1 MAEAAGGDQ
10 LVAIQMPA
18 TTAAK
23 PTIRLGPIPSPM
35 AIAPTTD
42 ANTGLTVMV
51 TAVLVGLVRESAKT
65 QRMKAPA
72 LPTTPRY
79 ATASHCEGSKR
90 PAAKKPQIARGH
102 N

>member
-1 MAEAAGGDQ
+1 MAEAAGADQ
-10 LVAIQMPA
+10 VVAIQMPA

-23 PTIRLGPIPSPM
+23 PTIRLGPIPSPI

-79 ATASHCEGSKR
+79 ATASHCGGSLR
-90 PAAKKPQIARGH
+90 AMNGRDQTL
-102 N
+102 